1 MEPHCPE
8 TGQAESGGNG
18 NFRDGKPGI
27 CGGYGRGRDTVFR
40 HPQGY
45 EGTEQLSATS
55 GRRLLQRDQSTRN
68 FADI

>member
-27 CGGYGRGRDTVFR
+27 CGGYGRGRDAVFR